1 MNRKERRAAHKHDP
15 RGLPAAQGPNAD
27 ALFASAVMQH
37 QIGRNDI
44 AADLI
49 GQAIARDPSRPDFHY
64 ALGVVLDADGRSD
77 AAVAPYGEAIRL
89 KPDYAEAHTNLGNA
103 WLRLGR
109 LQEAAASYE
118 HVLALRPDY
127 AEMHCNLGNVLAQQ
141 GRAED
146 AVAAFER
153 ALQWKPS
160 LVEARNGLGITLIAL
175 GRDDAAIEALE
186 QALALNPNLAEAHM
200 NLGNIF
206 KQRGDLAAAAQCYE
220 QALARKPDL
229 AEAHNNLG
237 LLRVGQ
243 GRSDEA
249 LAHYQQAI
257 ASKPDFIE
265 AYNNLVRVCLT
276 ERQIGPALEVLQQ
289 ALAIREI
296 SETQTLFVE
305 CVKGLASLPDT
316 DGLEAIVL
324 RALSEPWGRPS
335 ELANPAA
342 ILIKRDP
349 VVGQA
354 VRRANAAWP
363 VRPSAAE
370 LLGAGGLAAL
380 ADNRLLMCM
389 LETARIADIEIERFL
404 TAVRHALL
412 ELAMAEPSGAVA
424 PQVLA
429 VACALARQ
437 CYINDYVFARTVD
450 ERAQAESLQADVVA
464 AIAQDAPV
472 SALQLAAVAAYGP
485 LGALP
490 GIEALLDKPWP
501 DVIAALLTQQV
512 REPREERD
520 IAARISCLTP
530 IEDEVSR
537 QVRDQ
542 YEENPYPRWA
552 KGPPGGRPIHV
563 DAYLRGTFPR
573 APFRPLAHADE
584 LDVLIAGCGTGQH
597 PIEIAQRFEN
607 ARVLAVDL
615 SLASLAYASR
625 KTGELGLANIEYAQA
640 DLTRLGTLDRTF
652 DVVEAAG
659 VLHHLAD
666 PFDGWRVLLSK
677 LRPGGVM
684 FVALYSEAARA
695 DIVAVRDFIAR
706 RGYRPNAD
714 GISRCR
720 QELLG
725 FPEGTPQRAVTQSPD
740 FYTTSDCRDL
750 LFHAQEQRLTLP
762 RIEEFLRTNDLTFLG
777 FEIGPHVRKDYATA
791 YADDAA
797 MTDLG
802 HWHDFETAH
811 PRTFIG
817 MYQFWIQKAAA

>member
-1 MNRKERRAAHKHDP
+1 MNRKDRRAAHKHDP
-15 RGLPAAQGPNAD
+15 RGAAAAPAADAD

-37 QIGRNDI
+37 QVGRNDI

-49 GQAIARDPSRPDFHY
+49 GQAVARDPGRPDFHY
-64 ALGVVLDADGRSD
+64 ALGVVLDAAGRTD

-89 KPDYAEAHTNLGNA
+89 RPDYAEAHTNLGNA
-103 WLRLGR
+103 LLRLGR
-109 LQEAAASYE
+109 LQEAATCYE
-118 HVLALRPDY
+118 NVLALKPDY

-141 GRAED
+141 GRAEQ

-153 ALQWKPS
+153 ALQFKPS

-175 GRDDAAIEALE
+175 GRDDEAAEALQ

-206 KQRGDLAAAAQCYE
+206 RQRGDLDAAVQRYE
-220 QALARKPDL
+220 QALARRPDL

-243 GRSDEA
+243 GRPDDA

-257 ASKPDFIE
+257 AAKPDFIE
-265 AYNNLVRVCLT
+265 AYNNLARVCLT
-276 ERQIGPALEVLQQ
+276 ERQIGPALDVLQQ
-289 ALAIREI
+289 ALAIRETP
-296 SETQTLFVE
+296 ETKTLFVE
-305 CVKGLASLPDT
+305 CIKGLASLPDT
-316 DGLEAIVL
+316 EGLEALVL

-342 ILIKRDP
+342 ILIKRDA
-349 VVGQA
+349 VVGAA

-380 ADNRLLMCM
+380 ADNRLLMCV

-404 TAVRHALL
+404 TALRHALL
-412 ELAMAEPSGAVA
+412 ELAVAMPAEAGPK
-424 PQVLA
+424 VLA
-429 VACALARQ
+429 VAGALARQ
-437 CYINDYVFARTVD
+437 CFINDYVFARTAD
-450 ERAQAESLQADVVA
+450 ERAQAESLLADVA
-464 AIAQDAPV
+464 AAMANNTPV
-472 SALQLAAVAAYGP
+472 GALQVAAVAAYGP
-485 LGALP
+485 LGALS
-490 GIEALLDKPWP
+490 GVESLLDKPWP
-501 DVIAALLTQQV
+501 DSVAALLTQQV

-520 IAARISCLTP
+520 IAAKIAHLTP
-530 IEDEVSR
+530 IDDEVSR
-537 QVRDQ
+537 KVRDQ
-542 YEENPYPRWA
+542 YEENPYPRWV
-552 KGPPGGRPIHV
+552 KGPPGGRPINV

-573 APFRPLAHADE
+573 APFRPLARTGE

-597 PIEIAQRFEN
+597 PIEIAQRFES

-640 DLTRLGTLDRTF
+640 DLTRLGTLERTF

-666 PFDGWRVLLSK
+666 PFEGWRVLLSK
-677 LRPGGVM
+677 LKPGGVM
-684 FVALYSEAARA
+684 FTALYSETARA

-706 RGYRPNAD
+706 RGYKPTAD

-725 FPEGTPQRAVTQSPD
+725 FPDGTPQRAVTQSPD

-750 LFHAQEQRLTLP
+750 LFHAQEQRLRLP
-762 RIEEFLRTNDLTFLG
+762 QIEEFLRANDLTLLG
-777 FEIGPHVRKDYATA
+777 FEIAPHVRKDYAAA
-791 YADDAA
+791 YPDDVA
-797 MTDLG
+797 MADLG
-802 HWHDFETAH
+802 HWHEFETAH

-817 MYQFWIQKAAA
+817 MYQFWVQKAGA